1 MSVDGSS
8 ASDVEDEMTPKSA
21 SELATSVRNYCTHKY
36 LRNLYTPNCHK
47 QLGFMW
53 PIVRNCENCG
63 TAIMNEMKSCEEFL
77 KSMAPKPDIP
87 IMRPSSPVMDCK
99 VDNKNNSKSSESANS
114 VMKGKILVEKNKEM
128 VVSLKLK
135 AAAAPVSTKSI
146 VA

>member
-1 MSVDGSS
+1 
-8 ASDVEDEMTPKSA
+8 
-21 SELATSVRNYCTHKY
+21 
-36 LRNLYTPNCHK
+36 
-47 QLGFMW
+47 MW

-63 TAIMNEMKSCEEFL
+63 PAMMNEMKSCEEFL

-99 VDNKNNSKSSESANS
+99 VDNKNKSKSSESANS

-128 VVSLKLK
+128 VSLKLK
-135 AAAAPVSTKSI
+135 AAAAPVSTKPI